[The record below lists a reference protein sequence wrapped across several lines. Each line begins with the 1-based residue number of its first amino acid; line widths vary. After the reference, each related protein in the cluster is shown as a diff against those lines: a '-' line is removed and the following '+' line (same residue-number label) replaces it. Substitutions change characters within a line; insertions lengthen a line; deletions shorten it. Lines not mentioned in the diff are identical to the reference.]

1 LNWNGYFG
9 VIFSDPSTFPRY
21 RTDND
26 VESEDFSQLAL
37 TEGEDENEEI
47 CTSDLV
53 TEMYIPFSLLARS

>member
-1 LNWNGYFG
+1 
-9 VIFSDPSTFPRY
+9 
-21 RTDND
+21 
-26 VESEDFSQLAL
+26 LAL